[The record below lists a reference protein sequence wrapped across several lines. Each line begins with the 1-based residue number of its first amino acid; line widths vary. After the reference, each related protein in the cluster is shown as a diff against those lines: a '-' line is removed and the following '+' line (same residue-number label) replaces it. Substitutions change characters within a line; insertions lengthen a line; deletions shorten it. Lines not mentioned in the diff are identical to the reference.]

1 MSDVIC
7 AANRDK
13 DRREGCIMNKFELKT
28 VEDIEDFLTG
38 CAFFGTGGGGEADSG
53 RVALTEALEKGY
65 NLTLM
70 DPKDIEDD
78 DTFCTVFFM
87 GSIAP
92 KSPETL
98 NNMEKEGYKDRKY
111 THVEML
117 VNAVDELEKYLGKKV
132 AGLYAAELGGS
143 NSACCMAAA
152 YQKGI
157 PIIDGDC
164 SGRAVPEMI
173 QGLPAIHGKSFLPA
187 IFVDSWGNISITIN
201 AFNYSAMERI
211 GKMMSIASYG
221 ELAEATCS
229 MKGKDLKESI
239 VPYTLSQCLTVG
251 RMIRIAREKGENPCE
266 SGAKAANGYFIGK
279 GKIVKKETED
289 KEGYYWGTYS
299 VEGMD
304 NLIGNNYKIW
314 FKNENHIMWKNDK
327 PIAVS
332 PDMIILLRYIDGKPL
347 SNTTL
352 SEGEE
357 VGMIIVPAREQF
369 LNDDAI
375 AVFGSR
381 YFGFDFDYRPYE
393 PMI

>member
-1 MSDVIC
+1 
-7 AANRDK
+7 
-13 DRREGCIMNKFELKT
+13 MNEFELET
-28 VEDIEDFLTG
+28 YEDIEDFLTG

-53 RVALTEALEKGY
+53 RVALKEALDKGY
-65 NLTLM
+65 RLTLM
-70 DPKDIEDD
+70 DPKEIEDD
-78 DTFCTVFFM
+78 DIYCTVFFM

-98 NNMEKEGYKDRKY
+98 RNMEKEGYKDRKY
-111 THVEML
+111 SHVEML
-117 VNAVDELEKYLGKKV
+117 VNAVNELEKHLGKKI

-157 PIIDGDC
+157 PVLDGDC

-173 QGLPAIHGKSFLPA
+173 HGLPAIHGKGFLPA
-187 IFVDSWGNISITIN
+187 IFVDSWGNTSITTN

-211 GKMMSIASYG
+211 GKMLSIASYG
-221 ELAEATCS
+221 ELAEATSS
-229 MKGKDLKESI
+229 MYGKDLKESL

-251 RMIRIAREKGENPCE
+251 RIMRKASERGDNPCE
-266 SGAKAANGYFIGK
+266 CGAKVAKGYFIGK

-304 NLIGNNYKIW
+304 NLIGNNYRIW

-327 PIAVS
+327 PIATS
-332 PDMIILLRYIDGKPL
+332 PDMIILLRYVDGKPL
-347 SNTTL
+347 SNTKL

-357 VGMIIVPAREQF
+357 IGMLIVPAREQF
-369 LNDDAI
+369 LTDDAI
-375 AVFGSR
+375 TVFGPR
-381 YFGFDFDYRPYE
+381 YFGFDFDYKQFV
-393 PMI
+393 PMV